1 MQNMVCSVFSIKG
14 INQEKK
20 CQVPLNVIVHE
31 CGGSNARDASD
42 YMQISFVS
50 VSQGPHECMLCH
62 ACVQVD
68 LIK

>member
-1 MQNMVCSVFSIKG
+1 MLSTIKRDR
-14 INQEKK
+14 
-20 CQVPLNVIVHE
+20 LIVHE

-50 VSQGPHECMLCH
+50 VSQSPHGCMLCH
-62 ACVQVD
+62 SFLQVD